1 MVDKLIHVE
10 MSVDVDVF
18 LCVNDEGLENNG
30 QS

>member
-10 MSVDVDVF
+10 ISVDVF